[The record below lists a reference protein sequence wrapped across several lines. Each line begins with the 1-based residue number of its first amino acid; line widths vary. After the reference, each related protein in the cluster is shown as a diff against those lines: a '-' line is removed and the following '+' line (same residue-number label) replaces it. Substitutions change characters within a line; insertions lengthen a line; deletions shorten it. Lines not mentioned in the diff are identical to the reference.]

1 MPELLVA
8 KPVLRNGTL
17 VWRGE
22 REVTVLDA
30 RGLRRLPADWLVD
43 RIELA
48 SDGGVVLAFGD
59 RHRRA
64 QVWEAV
70 SGARVLTITGQE
82 RVHSLHGGLAVIE
95 AVPYAFTATRDATIS
110 ILDLRD
116 NSTRG
121 WLSVTGYVWFQVDRV
136 IGLGPTWLAVV
147 GHRVGEQY
155 DTVVVLS
162 ARIALNDPMAIVEA
176 LTERSVNEWGYSVAV
191 GPLSDDG
198 AVIFRDPEWSED
210 DEAPDDPAAA
220 FCGLVLYDLSRG
232 EICERIPHEA
242 IPTGAT
248 IGGDATRVAIEHAD
262 HVELIARGTGGAT
275 RTVEA
280 IALDPFRMEVA
291 RVVDGAIEIAPL
303 PE

>member
-1 MPELLVA
+1 MI
-8 KPVLRNGTL
+8 N
-17 VWRGE
+17 
-22 REVTVLDA
+22 D
-30 RGLRRLPADWLVD
+30 D
-43 RIELA
+43 I
-48 SDGGVVLAFGD
+48 
-59 RHRRA
+59 
-64 QVWEAV
+64 
-70 SGARVLTITGQE
+70 I
-82 RVHSLHGGLAVIE
+82 IN
-95 AVPYAFTATRDATIS
+95 
-110 ILDLRD
+110 DLRD
-116 NSTRG
+116 GSTRG
-121 WLSVTGYVWFQVDRV
+121 WLGITGYVWMQISRV
-136 IGLGPTWLAVV
+136 IGLGPKWLAVV
-147 GHRVGEQY
+147 GHTVGEGY
-155 DTVVVLS
+155 DTVRVLP
-162 ARIALNDPMAIVEA
+162 ARDALDNSMAIIATLRGPAVKQ
-176 LTERSVNEWGYSVAV
+176 WGYSVAV